1 MLLGAH
7 RNSALKAFVAT
18 ECYLY
23 CPGLKQAGEALLRMA
38 DLPERPLNNEASA
51 WTLLIDQIGLSTAE
65 VRPFEAMEVFQ

>member
-1 MLLGAH
+1 
-7 RNSALKAFVAT
+7 
-18 ECYLY
+18 
-23 CPGLKQAGEALLRMA
+23 MA